1 LNPASSSPKK
11 TPLRS
16 ASVAPGAGSALL
28 GGPLRLTPL
37 LAGRSE
43 TEAEAHIVDAH
54 DSLGIVPSP
63 GTGGGK
69 DAKLDGKQT
78 TYYESGQKKFQA
90 NLKEGKP
97 DGLGTMWYE
106 NGQKQAEENYKDGKR
121 DDLDTS
127 WYDNGQKGSE
137 VNYKDG
143 KQDGLEIRWDKD
155 GREITSITY
164 KNSKVVD

>member
-1 LNPASSSPKK
+1 MNPASSSPKK

-43 TEAEAHIVDAH
+43 TEAEAHVVDSH

-78 TYYESGQKKFQA
+78 TY
-90 NLKEGKP
+90 
-97 DGLGTMWYE
+97 YE